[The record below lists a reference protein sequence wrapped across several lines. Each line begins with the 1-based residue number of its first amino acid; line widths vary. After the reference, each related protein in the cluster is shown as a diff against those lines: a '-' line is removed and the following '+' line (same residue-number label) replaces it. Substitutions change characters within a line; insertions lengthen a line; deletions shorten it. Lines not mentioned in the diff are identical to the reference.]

1 MKKTNKIFSMAI
13 ASIVAFGCFTACND
27 SDSDSNI
34 NQNGAF
40 TALVTYT
47 GNLQHTLAN
56 GEHVTVS
63 NFEYYDTD
71 NTVAAAYT
79 TAESKIPDDLFRSG
93 QRMVITYIP
102 VTGSTRYPQGEIDL
116 KRYVVVPTATLTYDD
131 HDKAI
136 ANNAEMTLYYE
147 NRQPS
152 INRTGNYINMEI
164 YMPYYE
170 EREFSIVADE
180 STLESS
186 TPDLYISTTI
196 KGNGGGVKSKTL
208 ASFDISSLWHD
219 PSCTGVRIHIN
230 NNGGDQQ
237 KVFTFNK

>member
-1 MKKTNKIFSMAI
+1 MKKANKIIRMAI
-13 ASIVAFGCFTACND
+13 ASIVALGCFTACND
-27 SDSDSNI
+27 SKSDPNI
-34 NQNGAF
+34 NQSGF

-56 GEHVTVS
+56 GEHVMVS

-71 NTVAAAYT
+71 NTVSAAYT
-79 TAESKIPDDLFRSG
+79 TPETKIPDDLFRSG

-102 VTGSTRYPQGEIDL
+102 ATEGTRYPQGEIDL
-116 KRYVVVPTATLTYDD
+116 KRYVVVPTATLTYDE

-136 ANNAEMTLYYE
+136 ANNAEMTLYYV

-180 STLESS
+180 SSLETSI
-186 TPDLYISTTI
+186 PDLYISTAI
-196 KGNGGGVKSKTL
+196 KGTGGGVIAVTL
-208 ASFDISSLWHD
+208 ASFDISSLWHN
-219 PSCTGVRIHIN
+219 PSYTGVRVHIN